1 MWGHPIRLLA
11 RTLALIALATQALMP
26 GSMAAASTHNKGDLA
41 AVVCA
46 MPGTEMH
53 GVSHAVGSDLAELI
67 ASKSSSAPSDTDHD
81 CPACVIA
88 QTATLPEPVVL
99 KSPITGSVSQTA
111 PVFEVRFAHVPR
123 GPPVGSRAPPVSLKA

>member
-1 MWGHPIRLLA
+1 MWGHTIRLLA

-26 GSMAAASTHNKGDLA
+26 GSMAAASTHRGDLA
-41 AVVCA
+41 AVICA
-46 MPGTEMH
+46 MPGTDMH
-53 GVSHAVGSDLAELI
+53 GVSHVIGSDLAELI
-67 ASKSSSAPSDTDHD
+67 ASKSSPAPSDTDQD

-99 KSPITGSVSQTA
+99 KSPITGSLSQTA

>member
-1 MWGHPIRLLA
+1 MWGYAA
-11 RTLALIALATQALMP
+11 RYIARALAVIAMISQALMP
-26 GSMAAASTHNKGDLA
+26 GAMAAASSRPGDLSM
-41 AVVCA
+41 VLCA
-46 MPGTEMH
+46 MPADDMQGA
-53 GVSHAVGSDLAELI
+53 SSAVGSEIAQLI
-67 ASKSSSAPSDTDHD
+67 AQKSQSAPVDTDHE

-99 KSPITGSVSQTA
+99 KSPSEGIAAQTA

>member
-1 MWGHPIRLLA
+1 MWGYSIRFLA
-11 RTLALIALATQALMP
+11 RCLALVALATQALMP
-26 GSMAAASTHNKGDLA
+26 GSMAAASTHKGDLA
-41 AVVCA
+41 AVICA
-46 MPGTEMH
+46 MPGTDMH
-53 GVSHAVGSDLAELI
+53 GASHVIGSDLAELI
-67 ASKSSSAPSDTDHD
+67 ASKTSPAPSDTDHD

-99 KSPITGSVSQTA
+99 KSPITVSVSQTA

>member
-1 MWGHPIRLLA
+1 MWGISVRFLA
-11 RTLALIALATQALMP
+11 RALAVLALISQAAMP
-26 GSMAAASTHNKGDLA
+26 GVMAAASTHNGGPA
-41 AVVCA
+41 AVLCA
-46 MPGTEMH
+46 MPGTEMQ
-53 GVSHAVGSDLAELI
+53 GAGPVVGADLAEFI
-67 ASKSSSAPSDTDHD
+67 HSKSSPVPSDTDHD

-99 KSPITGSVSQTA
+99 KSPITGSVAQTA

>member
-1 MWGHPIRLLA
+1 MWGYSIRFLARLLA
-11 RTLALIALATQALMP
+11 LLALATQAVMP
-26 GSMAAASTHNKGDLA
+26 GAMAAASTQNGDPGA
-41 AVVCA
+41 IICA
-46 MPGTEMH
+46 MPGTDIH
-53 GVSHAVGSDLAELI
+53 GTSHAVGSDLAELI
-67 ASKSSSAPSDTDHD
+67 ASKSSPAPSDTDHD

-123 GPPVGSRAPPVSLKA
+123 GPPLGSRAPPALMKA